1 MLYKW
6 FLFILLLPFSVKSQI
21 IIDGIY
27 DDWSSVSAGYID
39 SNNDGK
45 YGIDFGEFAIDNDSE
60 YFYINFTT
68 GKLVNLQNDND
79 FVLFIDI
86 DNNSDTGYKINGMG
100 ADISYFFGERYGF
113 FYRNGNRIT
122 LKHSDIG
129 LIPLPTVSS
138 TTFELAIKRKFK
150 AGSYLVNINNKIK
163 VFLFQDVMGGDK
175 IPDETGGFAYTMKD
189 ADFNAPTVNINKIN
203 EEHLRILSYN
213 VEKDNFFFNEP
224 PYRRLIQAASPD
236 ILCFQ
241 EVYNHS
247 SADMRTKIKSYFGGN
262 WYHAKI
268 GSDLIIISKYPITKS
283 QPIEGNAAFLVKKAN
298 KDILIINAHL
308 YCCDKDSKRQKEV
321 DAIAQFIREAKDQKG
336 SIPLKKNTP
345 IIIMG
350 DMNFVGSNR
359 QRQTLIEG
367 DISNNSRY
375 GSDFLPDWDSSFL
388 EDARPLTIGYPA
400 SFTWNSDYSS
410 YPKGRLDYMIYTGS
424 VLQKENSYILFT
436 RKMQPEMLDDF
447 QLNSQDSD
455 NASDHFPVIVD
466 FSFKNY
472 DATYD
477 LLSGKYDLEI
487 LKYYPNPASDKMNIR
502 IKSKLSSVARIV
514 VYNTA
519 GQLLYSINH
528 KFIPGINTISLDVSK
543 FNSGIY
549 FAKIFTQKYSVRVI
563 PFAVQKNIK

>member
-6 FLFILLLPFSVKSQI
+6 FLFTLLIPLSLKSQI
-21 IIDGIY
+21 IIDGTY
-27 DDWSSVSAGYID
+27 DDWSSVSTEYFD
-39 SNNDGK
+39 TNNDGK
-45 YGIDFGEFAIDNDSE
+45 YGIDFGKFAIDNDSE
-60 YFYINFTT
+60 YLYINFTT

-79 FVLFIDI
+79 FALFIDI
-86 DNNSDTGYKINGMG
+86 DNNSDTGYKINGIG

-113 FYRNGNRIT
+113 FYRNGNRIS
-122 LKHSDIG
+122 LNHSDIG
-129 LIPLPTVSS
+129 LISLPTVTS

-163 VFLFQDVMGGDK
+163 VFLLQDVAGGDK
-175 IPDETGGFAYTMKD
+175 VPDETGGFAYTIND
-189 ADFNAPTVNINKIN
+189 IEFNAPEVSINKIK
-203 EEHLRILSYN
+203 EKHLRILSYN
-213 VEKDNFFFNEP
+213 VEKDHFFSNEP
-224 PYRRLIQAASPD
+224 PYRRLLQAARPD

-247 SADMRTKIKSYFGGN
+247 STEMRTKIKSYFGGN
-262 WYHAKI
+262 WYHSKI
-268 GSDLIIISKYPITKS
+268 GSDLIVVSKYPITKS
-283 QPIEGNAAFLVKKAN
+283 QPIEGNAAFLIKKDN

-321 DAIAQFIREAKDQKG
+321 DKIMQFIREAKDQKG

-367 DISNNSRY
+367 DISNNSSY
-375 GSDFLPDWDSSFL
+375 GSDFLPDWDSSVL
-388 EDARPLTIGYPA
+388 EDAKPLTIGYPA

-424 VLQKENSYILFT
+424 VLQKENSYVLFT
-436 RKMQPEMLDDF
+436 RKMKPDMLDNF

-455 NASDHFPVIVD
+455 NASDHFPLIVD

-472 DATYD
+472 NSTDD
-477 LLSGKYDLEI
+477 LLSDEYELEI
-487 LKYYPNPASDKMNIR
+487 LKYYPNPADDKLNIKL
-502 IKSKLSSVARIV
+502 KSKLSSGARIM
-514 VYNTA
+514 VYSNT

-528 KFIPGINTISLDVSK
+528 KLTKGINKISLDVSK
-543 FNSGIY
+543 LKSGIY
-549 FAKIFTQKYSVRVI
+549 FAKVFTQNHSIRAI
-563 PFAVQKNIK
+563 PFTIQRNTK